1 MNVIY
6 NGLQSTKKDA
16 TILLFLITFIFTV
29 VLFFVESV
37 NAQVTD
43 SYRLIGM
50 IRSIY
55 FTGVVLSDPKGEQ
68 SFYRLF
74 DKLPDGSQIVAVHSD
89 SISLKRAD
97 GTSSDMYIAHDM
109 KAAASVAPY
118 APNDP
123 FAGASRKPPEER
135 PLSQYE
141 KRRQKRVGTRN
152 SNDE

>member
-6 NGLQSTKKDA
+6 NGRQSTKKDQ
-16 TILLFLITFIFTV
+16 TILLFLITFIFTA
-29 VLFFVESV
+29 LFFFVDIV
-37 NAQVTD
+37 NAQVAD

-74 DKLPDGSQIVAVHSD
+74 DKLSDGSQIVAVRSD
-89 SISLKRAD
+89 SISLKGAD
-97 GTSSDMYIAHDM
+97 GTSYDMYIAHDT
-109 KAAASVAPY
+109 KTAASVKSDVPA
-118 APNDP
+118 DP
-123 FAGASRKPPEER
+123 FAGAIRKTPEER
-135 PLSQYE
+135 QPSAYE
-141 KRRQKRVGTRN
+141 RRRQKRLGKQN